1 VISIEINGQKLELE
15 DKALLKDAINAS
27 KALYIPGTT
36 IGIIKTGA
44 KVEEAT
50 LEYKIHTTKGE
61 FRIELFGDHTLWT
74 KSNHLFPNVQAH
86 WETRNAIAFGPV
98 VTDINIQRAEQK
110 YNRYDVFLGT
120 GGYDPANTYLMVAK
134 DKHVSD
140 YGGPKDAVIGKVISG
155 KNIVA
160 NINQG
165 DSILKI
171 EPVIKWE
178 TLLDKNLTQDLN
190 TALEDGMKIF
200 TYFHVELLNES
211 PEGAEHFLALIRR
224 KTFNVDTFSNSFI
237 SDNILIGEGCPYEH
251 WDARSEGSVAVRT
264 DGQGNGRIYIYK
276 EDRTSSPVHS
286 IVGHVSR
293 GIELVKI
300 ASSGSKLAVTSDPER
315 VMVQGMTFTDAEK
328 ILDARGLKLERSGYT
343 GDDSIIVEQ
352 NPDSTIG
359 IINEGGVRA
368 LGVKSNKI
376 INVKFYD
383 DLAPVTLDFFR
394 HSLRLKD
401 RPLGPLPVIYIYEN
415 TFLFRSEKG
424 AESYKE
430 LNPENT
436 PKGKVNAGEIGVTNQ
451 AAKRY
456 GMVGIKLLDDEKY
469 GPTGEKFESTNIIG
483 KVLEPERLKGFKVD
497 DIIYIREVF

>member
-1 VISIEINGQKLELE
+1 VISIEINGEKVELE

-27 KALYIPGTT
+27 KAFYIPGTT

-50 LEYKIHTTKGE
+50 SEYKIHTTKGE
-61 FRIELFGDHTLWT
+61 FRIELFGDHSLWGRI
-74 KSNHLFPNVQAH
+74 NHLFPNSKAH
-86 WETRNAIAFGPV
+86 WETRNVISFGPV
-98 VTDINIQRAEQK
+98 ATDINIQRAEQK

-120 GGYDPANTYLMVAK
+120 GGYDPGNTYLMVAK
-134 DKHVSD
+134 DKHISD
-140 YGGPKDAVIGKVISG
+140 YGSPKDAVIGKVISG
-155 KNIVA
+155 KSIIA
-160 NINQG
+160 NLKQS

-178 TLLDKNLTQDLN
+178 LLLDKNSTQDTN

-200 TYFHVELLNES
+200 TYFHVDLINES

-264 DGQGNGRIYIYK
+264 DGQGNGRVYIYK

-293 GIELVKI
+293 GIELLKI
-300 ASSGSKLAVTSDPER
+300 APAGSKLAVTSDPER
-315 VMVQGMTFTDAEK
+315 VMVQGMTYIEAEK
-328 ILDARGLKLERSGYT
+328 VLESRGLKLERSGYT
-343 GDDSIIVEQ
+343 GDDGIIVEQ

-359 IINEGGVRA
+359 IIQEGGVRA
-368 LGVKSNKI
+368 VGVKPDKL

-383 DLAPVTLDFFR
+383 DLAPITLDFFR

-401 RPLGPLPVIYIYEN
+401 RPLGPLPVIYTYEN

-424 AESYKE
+424 AEAYKE

-456 GMVGIKLLDDEKY
+456 GMIGVKLLDDEKY

-497 DIIYIREVF
+497 DIIYIREVY